1 MSDRPTYEDIVHAA
15 GVLRAVSVA
24 LDNVDWGALALEAQR
39 TVALAPILRRE
50 WWRYNCDSIRSNE
63 RLFAAARDFVA
74 ELHRI
79 KERG

>member
-1 MSDRPTYEDIVHAA
+1 MSDRPTYEDIMHAA

-39 TVALAPILRRE
+39 TVALAPITG
-50 WWRYNCDSIRSNE
+50 SNE